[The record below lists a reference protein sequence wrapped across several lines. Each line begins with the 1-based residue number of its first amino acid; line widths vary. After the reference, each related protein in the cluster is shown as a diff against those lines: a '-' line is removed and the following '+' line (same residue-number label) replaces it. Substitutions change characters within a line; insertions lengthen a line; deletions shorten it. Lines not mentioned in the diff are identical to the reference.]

1 VKKTAEKAAQPAK
14 NKTTVSK
21 RKDAATK
28 KQKAAETAIL
38 KAAAAAEKAAKAEEK
53 ARLAKLKEDA
63 ENAKSKKGRGRPK
76 AQKYVIEESEL
87 DDDVYGNENSYDNVY
102 GNENS
107 YYDFYGDENSYLP
120 AKADTKILDK
130 GSRPDNANSPSVRR
144 LESLIVSMQS
154 SLDSKFL
161 RLQSELDAV
170 QETTNALTSAKDSNM
185 VAKQQGT
192 ITTTSVPMSS
202 QCSASVA
209 TQHGKGVH
217 NLQMSSQCS
226 ELGANQ
232 RAKGGHNLHMV
243 RIMHVCLLVLLFV
256 FYYSTL
262 FKDDRLVRTKRP
274 FTGPGHHRSSNDFG
288 DTDSD
293 LKFLERQELQANRDR
308 YFEIEQRLNREKYR
322 LQLEASS
329 CRRFTGVNVC
339 SEFENKH
346 DDYYDHSDKR
356 RKMYY

>member
-14 NKTTVSK
+14 NKTAVSK

-53 ARLAKLKEDA
+53 ARLAKLKENA

-130 GSRPDNANSPSVRR
+130 GSRPDNANSPSFRR
-144 LESLIVSMQS
+144 LESLILSMQS

-170 QETTNALTSAKDSNM
+170 QEKTN
-185 VAKQQGT
+185 
-192 ITTTSVPMSS
+192 
-202 QCSASVA
+202 
-209 TQHGKGVH
+209 GKGVH
-217 NLQMSSQCS
+217 NLHMSSQCS
-226 ELGANQ
+226 ELVANQ

-243 RIMHVCLLVLLFV
+243 RISNVCLLVLLFV
-256 FYYSTL
+256 IYYSTL

-329 CRRFTGVNVC
+329 CTKCKFQQP
-339 SEFENKH
+339 
-346 DDYYDHSDKR
+346 KR
-356 RKMYY
+356 CAVFAD